1 VKISSA
7 KYKNDKGGSGGKARP
22 KKTVFNETLP
32 FFGFSLYEMSLMFI
46 FWSFIGWMLEVVT
59 MTFQI
64 GEYQNRGFLN
74 MPICPIYGVGV
85 ILAVTFFRPI
95 ADTWILLF
103 LASSVL
109 CTALELAVGLI
120 LEKLFQNRW
129 WDYTMYRFNFKGLI
143 CLWVSVG
150 WGIGCIIVV
159 KFVQPAVVDLI
170 DKIPKTAGYVF
181 LIIMAVLIV
190 IDLASSLRAAINLTI
205 QLRRIDEISALM
217 LKSAQGLGKKLAS
230 GTQKFMSA
238 TETAKEKAGE
248 VREKA
253 SEVAGE
259 VRGKASEVAGE
270 VRGRA
275 SEIRTDVSDDLK
287 ERLEAIINTRNRAVL
302 RLLKAFPTMK
312 SRRYMRALRLLQY
325 RYKVK
330 YLPQPEEKE
339 EKS

>member
-1 VKISSA
+1 LF
-7 KYKNDKGGSGGKARP
+7 Y
-22 KKTVFNETLP
+22 ETLP
-32 FFGFSLYEMSLMFI
+32 FFDYSLYEMCLMFL
-46 FWSFIGWMLEVVT
+46 FWSFVGWMLEVVT

-95 ADTWILLF
+95 SDTWVLLF
-103 LASSVL
+103 FASSIL

-150 WGIGCIIVV
+150 WGLGCIIVV
-159 KFVQPAVVDLI
+159 KFVQPAVVDVTRRVPHI
-170 DKIPKTAGYVF
+170 GGNIF
-181 LIIMAVLIV
+181 LAVMAVLIA

-205 QLRRIDEISALM
+205 QLKRIDEVSALM

-238 TETAKEKAGE
+238 TESAKEKAEE

-253 SEVAGE
+253 SEIRE
-259 VRGKASEVAGE
+259 K
-270 VRGRA
+270 A
-275 SEIRTDVSDDLK
+275 SEIRTDVTDDLR
-287 ERLEAIINTRNRAVL
+287 ERLDAIINTRNRAVL
-302 RLLKAFPTMK
+302 RLLRAFPTMK
-312 SRRYMRALRLLQY
+312 SRRYMRALRILQY
-325 RYKVK
+325 RYKIK
-330 YLPQPEEKE
+330 YLPVPEDNEPETVEALKQSQSAAQE
-339 EKS
+339 E